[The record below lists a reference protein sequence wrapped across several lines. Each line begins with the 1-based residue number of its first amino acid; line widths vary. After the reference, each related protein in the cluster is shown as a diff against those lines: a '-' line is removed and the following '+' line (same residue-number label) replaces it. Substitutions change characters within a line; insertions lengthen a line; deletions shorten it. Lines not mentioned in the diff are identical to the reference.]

1 MVNTETAFKKTPKDN
16 SYKVCQGMNFHI
28 PALLCS
34 DIFWQITS
42 SLSQHLRE
50 LSEVLA
56 ITSGVKLRATLL
68 ICIHYHPQD

>member
-1 MVNTETAFKKTPKDN
+1 M
-16 SYKVCQGMNFHI
+16 SCHI

-34 DIFWQITS
+34 DISWQMTF

-56 ITSGVKLRATLL
+56 ITSGVKLRAAVL
-68 ICIHYHPQD
+68 IFIHYHLQD